1 MKPIFVID
9 WPLIPLFAGS
19 LGTGLAARS
28 LCGERAEGF
37 GRGGSGQW
45 HYITGLAIGV
55 LGIYHRI
62 RRWLVLHKTLRR

>member
-28 LCGERAEGF
+28 LCGEEPKASVAAAAA
-37 GRGGSGQW
+37 SG
-45 HYITGLAIGV
+45 T
-55 LGIYHRI
+55 
-62 RRWLVLHKTLRR
+62 T